1 MSHGKK
7 RNAEWRNRDRYIAY
21 GKVGGYPKRWIFCK
35 KWPKAWWSYLNVP
48 SCENCS
54 RDKNLLLCVGVLQKL
69 LRLIQS
75 IEQEIDPDDSVTTAP
90 VVPTALGC
98 YHY

>member
-1 MSHGKK
+1 MQQHAS
-7 RNAEWRNRDRYIAY
+7 YYLLIAQ
-21 GKVGGYPKRWIFCK
+21 GVAPEDIQKRWIFCK